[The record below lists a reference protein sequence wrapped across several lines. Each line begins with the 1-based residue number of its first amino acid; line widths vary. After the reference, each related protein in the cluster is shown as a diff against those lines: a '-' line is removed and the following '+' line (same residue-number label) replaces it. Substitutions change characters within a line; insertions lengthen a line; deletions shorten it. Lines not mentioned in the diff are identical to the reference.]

1 MMTNT
6 DLPKPDVR
14 RRARSLCR
22 ITGLSYSLDEPHYF
36 PHKSDFPQFD
46 RRSSCHITVGHDV
59 LGDKYHYPVVGP
71 IINNDQSDDEILYR
85 ETIKGQQF
93 AYSVHP
99 KCQNEKSNGNY
110 SRKLDFFD
118 DPSQILRERFMQK
131 PRVSNES
138 EANLMSKPP
147 NGLHNGHSEINFPPK
162 RRSRSLKCMRSN
174 QKQQTQ
180 PERCRQISQTTQS
193 KQQIS
198 DISDDSKNGKFKDKR
213 SSMAQKNGSANT
225 GKGIKKDS
233 LNKSVRKESQE
244 SLLETEKNLT
254 KVIQT
259 KNQKPN
265 QSKEKTNEIED
276 PKMNKN
282 KMNANESTKCETQ
295 TNIIKNI
302 HCDQKNESS
311 KNKPKK
317 LVNKKANITQSNIA
331 NKVSESDQNIIIN
344 ENKTENSIL
353 KYSQTNQTH
362 HLQVIFIELF
372 YSTN

>member
-36 PHKSDFPQFD
+36 PSKYDFPQFD

-59 LGDKYHYPVVGP
+59 LGDNYHYPVVGP

-85 ETIKGQQF
+85 DTIKGQKF
-93 AYSVHP
+93 TYSMHP
-99 KCQNEKSNGNY
+99 KCQNEKPNGNY
-110 SRKLDFFD
+110 SKQFDLFD

-131 PRVSNES
+131 PRVSDKS
-138 EANLMSKPP
+138 EANLMNKPP
-147 NGLHNGHSEINFPPK
+147 NGVHNGHSEINFPPK

-174 QKQQTQ
+174 QKQQTK
-180 PERCRQISQTTQS
+180 PERCRQVPQTTQS
-193 KQQIS
+193 KQQIC
-198 DISDDSKNGKFKDKR
+198 DISDDSKNGKSKDKR
-213 SSMAQKNGSANT
+213 SSMAQKSDSANT
-225 GKGIKKDS
+225 GKGIKKGS

-244 SLLETEKNLT
+244 SLLAPEKNLT

-259 KNQKPN
+259 KNEKPN

-276 PKMNKN
+276 SKLNKN
-282 KMNANESTKCETQ
+282 KINVNESTKCQTQ

-302 HCDQKNESS
+302 HCDQSS

-317 LVNKKANITQSNIA
+317 LVKKKANITQSNIA
-331 NKVSESDQNIIIN
+331 NKVPQSDQNVNIN
-344 ENKTENSIL
+344 ENKTENSKL
-353 KYSQTNQTH
+353 KCSQTNQTH
-362 HLQVIFIELF
+362 HFQVIFIEFF